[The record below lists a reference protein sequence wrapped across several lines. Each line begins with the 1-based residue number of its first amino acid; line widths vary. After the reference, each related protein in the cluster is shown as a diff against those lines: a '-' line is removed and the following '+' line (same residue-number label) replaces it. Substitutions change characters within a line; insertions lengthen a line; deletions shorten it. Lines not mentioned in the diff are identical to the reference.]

1 MNLLYTVK
9 FTTVYQKK
17 SMRQVQ
23 LAGDR
28 YETLARAI
36 FKGKDGSSNL
46 AQLKNWLMPVEFF
59 SSGSHLRQTKIGP
72 CGFFAA
78 IQAFL
83 LVDEMHHEEQVD
95 RNVRLHRVI
104 LAIFQR
110 ISSGFAFCTDIDT
123 EKKVFTFL
131 VTDSYD
137 QALKYLEESDFLKQ
151 FNATLLLTTSYIF
164 ASVGMEQLT
173 GVPDLPYI
181 EDDTMSTVALVWLF
195 LNGATSDEA
204 LAQVE
209 QTGVGPQKEI
219 GLKVLHT
226 SNPMLIG
233 TWLNPDASLF
243 VCLSHGHFFVIRVL
257 EDGTLARYDSLMKS
271 APIRADPKELN
282 WTATAPA

>member
-1 MNLLYTVK
+1 MK
-9 FTTVYQKK
+9 
-17 SMRQVQ
+17 QVQ

-36 FKGKDGSSNL
+36 FKAKDGSSNL
-46 AQLKNWLMPVEFF
+46 DQLKNWLMPIDFY
-59 SSGSHLRQTKIGP
+59 SDGSHLQQTKIGP

-78 IQAFL
+78 IQAYL
-83 LVDEMHHEEQVD
+83 LVDEMRHEEKVD
-95 RNVRLHRVI
+95 RNVRLNRVI
-104 LAIFQR
+104 LAVFQR
-110 ISSGFAFCTDIDT
+110 ISSSFAFCTDIDT

-137 QALKYLEESDFLKQ
+137 QALKYLEESDCLKQ
-151 FNATLLLTTSYIF
+151 FNAVLLLTVSYIF
-164 ASVGMEQLT
+164 ASVGLEQLT

-219 GLKVLHT
+219 GLKVLQAA
-226 SNPMLIG
+226 NPMLIG
-233 TWLNPDASLF
+233 TWLNPEASLF
-243 VCLSHGHFFVIRVL
+243 VCLSHGHFFVVRVT
-257 EDGTLARYDSLMKS
+257 ESGALARYDSLTKM
-271 APIRADPKELN
+271 APIEADPKELN
-282 WTATAPA
+282 WSTTTPA